1 MTAYQSIED
10 QITAHEGIRLK
21 PYRCKAG
28 KLTIG
33 IGRNLG
39 DTELNQDE
47 VALMLHNDI
56 RDAQDDLVNFFGPNF
71 WEAISE
77 GRRRALLDLRFN
89 VGPDGFR
96 KFRRLVRACRCG
108 EWAVAAYELVDSRWW
123 DQVQDARKELLH
135 HQLLTG
141 EENLPQPL

>member
-33 IGRNLG
+33 IGRNLD

-71 WEAISE
+71 W
-77 GRRRALLDLRFN
+77 
-89 VGPDGFR
+89 
-96 KFRRLVRACRCG
+96 
-108 EWAVAAYELVDSRWW
+108 
-123 DQVQDARKELLH
+123 
-135 HQLLTG
+135 
-141 EENLPQPL
+141 